1 MAHSTRSHRYFGQRR
16 FYSGWWPANGK
27 SDIQYPSKRFLR
39 HLSKFDGYPYQ
50 CSDFEYVYRV
60 LGGAGLVVD
69 VVAADQSLDSGEQ
82 FRVGKRFAQIVVS
95 PHGKSSV

>member
-1 MAHSTRSHRYFGQRR
+1 MENLIFNIRQ
-16 FYSGWWPANGK
+16 K
-27 SDIQYPSKRFLR
+27 
-39 HLSKFDGYPYQ
+39 
-50 CSDFEYVYRV
+50 DFFVISQNLMGIRINAQILNMYTGV